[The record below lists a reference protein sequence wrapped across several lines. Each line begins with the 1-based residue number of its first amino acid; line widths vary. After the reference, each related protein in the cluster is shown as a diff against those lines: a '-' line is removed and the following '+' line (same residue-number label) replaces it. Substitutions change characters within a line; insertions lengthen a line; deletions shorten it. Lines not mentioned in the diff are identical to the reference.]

1 VVLMLSTPSPLIPL
15 FPSFYP
21 AFFPFSLRNPP
32 SPQRAHP
39 RGSFLFPNFTI
50 PVPQPPLP
58 SHLAFVTLPS
68 CNSIPSLSS
77 LSLHSIYLSSCF
89 HAPISIC
96 NEKQCLACSYLRSYS
111 HSFLLLLLF
120 LFVSH
125 VACTLKLTLA
135 HSHLQQRK
143 PAMDSFTTTTKIH
156 SHPHL
161 APITALA
168 HDATTAATA
177 HTLAPR

>member
-1 VVLMLSTPSPLIPL
+1 MLSTPSPLIPL

-125 VACTLKLTLA
+125 VALTLKLTLEIY
-135 HSHLQQRK
+135 SHTRTCSKENPQ
-143 PAMDSFTTTTKIH
+143 FTRTRIFF
-156 SHPHL
+156 
-161 APITALA
+161 PITALA